1 VRLPYMPPIM
11 SNVQIALDSLSN
23 LVSAGSEKVY
33 FVEYK
38 L

>member
-1 VRLPYMPPIM
+1 MRLPYMPPIM
-11 SNVQIALDSLSN
+11 TNVQIALGSLSN

-33 FVEYK
+33 FVEHK